1 MSSYTESLTAEEAT
15 GLLNGR
21 FQLDRV
27 LKLAKVDIFD
37 FQQLSQTAAFR
48 NAMKRQLR
56 VNWTEHPNGGWKP
69 TCGQGVAVKRLEE
82 WATSAV
88 SAQMMGRQRHWVG
101 LVQICHPTNPTL

>member
-1 MSSYTESLTAEEAT
+1 MYSSIENLTAEEAT

-21 FQLDRV
+21 FQLDKT
-27 LKLAKVDIFD
+27 LKLSKVDILD

-56 VNWTEHPNGGWKP
+56 VNWTEHPNGGGWKP

-88 SAQMMGRQRHWVG
+88 YAQMMGRR
-101 LVQICHPTNPTL
+101 